1 MKDVSVD
8 VVIPFHNGSAWI
20 ERALMSATNQSP
32 KPKKVLVVD
41 DGSAV
46 EEASFLHGLAS
57 TYNFEILTQRNAG
70 QSRARNLGV
79 QSSDSDYICFLD
91 QDDYFLPNHISALL
105 EIVDFS
111 DAKFAFSYG
120 DLVRVSDS
128 GEVLSES
135 CVNVNS
141 EHPHTDL
148 RVMVRHNMYIL
159 PSATLIKR
167 TAFLQVGGFD
177 EKLQGYEDDDLFLR
191 FFLAG
196 YSSSFTPKPV
206 SAWTV
211 NLSSTSFTESMSRSR
226 FLYFNNLLE
235 LFPASLYPGFFGDL
249 LVPRFAYKI
258 AEDVIESALAGN
270 PHLQERVGRLR
281 FFRNLIRHSPEIG
294 LSKRVQ
300 YLTATSPLVFLSPS
314 PMRSLLRLILK
325 LGPALSLFRIQL
337 LDEFLER
344 HSNSKKLVG

>member
-20 ERALMSATNQSP
+20 ERALKSATNQSP

-46 EEASFLHGLAS
+46 EETSFLHSLES

-70 QSRARNLGV
+70 QSRARNFGV

-91 QDDYFLPNHISALL
+91 QDDYFLPNHISVLL

-111 DAKFAFSYG
+111 DDKFAFSYG
-120 DLVRVSDS
+120 DLARVSDS

-141 EHPHTDL
+141 EHPHTDV

-167 TAFLQVGGFD
+167 AAFLQVGGFD
-177 EKLQGYEDDDLFLR
+177 ENLQGYEDDDLFLR

-196 YSSSFTPKPV
+196 YSSIFTSKPV

-226 FLYFNNLLE
+226 FLYFNKLLE
-235 LFPASLYPGFFGDL
+235 LFPTPKYPGFFGDL
-249 LVPRFAYKI
+249 LMPRFAYKI
-258 AEDVIESALAGN
+258 AEDVIESALSGN
-270 PHLQERVGRLR
+270 QYLEERVGRLR
-281 FFRNLIRHSPEIG
+281 FLRKLIGSSAEVG
-294 LSKRVQ
+294 LTKRIQ
-300 YLTATSPLVFLSPS
+300 YMAATGPLVYLKPKYL
-314 PMRSLLRLILK
+314 RALLRLILA
-325 LGPALSLFRIQL
+325 LGPALSVLRLQL

-344 HSNSKKLVG
+344 HSYSKKLIS